1 VNEEG
6 LASEFLQA
14 HLDFSVKLKGDSVG
28 ELGYDIDQVLKREF
42 LSYTVWNFLLTC
54 TTALVST
61 PLLEIGA
68 QYHQRSGSTTS
79 TDNMTLPRN

>member
-1 VNEEG
+1 M
-6 LASEFLQA
+6 
-14 HLDFSVKLKGDSVG
+14 G

-42 LSYTVWNFLLTC
+42 LSYIVWNFLLTC
-54 TTALVST
+54 GTALVST

-79 TDNMTLPRN
+79 TDITQELTDGLRQGKVLW